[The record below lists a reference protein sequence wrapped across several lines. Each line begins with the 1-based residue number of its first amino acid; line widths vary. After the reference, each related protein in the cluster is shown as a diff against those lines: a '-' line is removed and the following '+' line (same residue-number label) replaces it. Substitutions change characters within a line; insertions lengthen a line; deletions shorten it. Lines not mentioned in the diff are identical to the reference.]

1 MKTDKLCA
9 ARREFASSASSRRSR
24 LSIIDTL
31 FVDFCPWHSMIFVG
45 GSLYGTFFFFF
56 YLFIQDWREDVCYIL
71 FFLRGIEKGLSFLV
85 GAFSKLEIIR
95 YFCIFVFSFRRFVF
109 KVYSFGYFNE
119 IDHRRI
125 DITFVSV
132 FEYLLIFSLFLPFLF
147 SFLFFIRFYCDLLM
161 LFMSTVVFNWICKI
175 CLFFVTEARHIDKLL
190 HQFHKCK
197 GNKFEK

>member
-1 MKTDKLCA
+1 MEL
-9 ARREFASSASSRRSR
+9 
-24 LSIIDTL
+24 
-31 FVDFCPWHSMIFVG
+31 
-45 GSLYGTFFFFF
+45 FFFFF
-56 YLFIQDWREDVCYIL
+56 ICSFKIGERMFVIFYSFCGGLKRDWVFWQGLFRNLKL
-71 FFLRGIEKGLSFLV
+71 FG
-85 GAFSKLEIIR
+85 
-95 YFCIFVFSFRRFVF
+95 IFVFLYFLLEGSFL
-109 KVYSFGYFNE
+109 KCTALDILTKSIN
-119 IDHRRI
+119 RRI

>member
-119 IDHRRI
+119 IDQSSNWYYVCFR
-125 DITFVSV
+125 FW
-132 FEYLLIFSLFLPFLF
+132 IFINFFPFSSFSFLF
-147 SFLFFIRFYCDLLM
+147 SFFYSFLLRFINVIYVHGRVQLDM
-161 LFMSTVVFNWICKI
+161 
-175 CLFFVTEARHIDKLL
+175 
-190 HQFHKCK
+190 
-197 GNKFEK
+197 